1 MPQRQKLGQFF
12 TPKQIVDFMY
22 DLVDFRP
29 TWKVI
34 DPACG
39 EGVFILSALERVCA
53 TVCGIDIDKKAIEDC
68 HLNLNDYEGR
78 YHLFHQDGLVEIE
91 TDNLFLKTYYDLVIG
106 NPPFNSSKYRI
117 QDKSILSRFE
127 WGEKEETSE
136 SGLQLNLFD
145 EIPVKKKKLR
155 SSQAMEV
162 LFLERFIQFAKPGG
176 KVAIIL
182 PEGVFAN
189 TSARY
194 VRDYLVDNLTIKA
207 IIGLPT
213 DTFREFGTT
222 AKTCILYLE
231 NKRPRKGNQ
240 VFVAAVDSLNDD
252 SGERQLAKILDEFR
266 KHENRDTVQLGMEGV
281 R

>member
-1 MPQRQKLGQFF
+1 MTQKKKLGQFF

-22 DLVDFRP
+22 DLVDFCP

-39 EGVFILSALERVCA
+39 EGVFLLGALERGCA
-53 TVCGIDIDKKAIEDC
+53 SVCGIDIDEKAIEDC
-68 HLNLNDYEGR
+68 RGNLNGYEGR
-78 YHLFHQDGLVEIE
+78 YHLFQQDGLMDIE
-91 TDNLFLKTYYDLVIG
+91 TDNLFWKGHYNLVIG

-117 QDKSILSRFE
+117 QDKAILRRFE
-127 WGEKEETSE
+127 WGEKEDTSDN
-136 SGLQLNLFD
+136 GLQLNLWD
-145 EIPVKKKKLR
+145 EQVSVKRRKLR
-155 SSQAMEV
+155 PSQAIEA
-162 LFLERFIQFAKPGG
+162 LFLERFIQLAKPGG

-194 VRDYLVDNLTIKA
+194 VRDYLVENLTIKA

-231 NKRPRKGNQ
+231 KGKPWKGNS
-240 VFVAAVDSLNDD
+240 VFIAAVDSLNDD
-252 SGERQLAKILDEFR
+252 LGKHQLLRILEEFK
-266 KHENRDTVQLGMEGV
+266 KHESCNGKQFSIFNF
-281 R
+281 